1 MPTRLSRL
9 CLAAVLLA
17 VMLGLPPGAAA
28 QGTTTFFISGVDAS
42 HFPDITFQLRAVDLN
57 NQVVSN
63 LNSTNIGVYENGQLV
78 PNSQVT
84 PHTDGPLNV
93 IFAIDLGRFSRFH
106 IIGFNNARLAISSL
120 VTGGYFVDG
129 RDSVEVLARQNIT
142 SDQTVVLWPSTQTG
156 TDLTNF
162 AANFSFPRS
171 NGNTKGLLVVDDAVT
186 AMKELV
192 PAPGS
197 EAAAIVFLTRYIEDP
212 NQATAT
218 TAAAT
223 LAQTARANFVNVYAL
238 QFDTSGS
245 FTGPLQALTSGANG
259 TTTPV
264 SANNIVAAAN
274 TIYQTLNSQR
284 TTYTVTYRSPTGA
297 TGPRTITINAPEVP
311 DRGVTGSYTVDIAPP
326 VVSILQPVAQS
337 NIQRAGK
344 RDSNGNTVFDVNAVT
359 VTASVAWPDG
369 VTPRTITNAQL
380 FANGALQDEIS
391 PPQDA
396 TAIDLHWDI
405 TDITQPGSNPVQ
417 LEVKLTDEL
426 GVEASGTSAVSIIVS
441 AAPTPSPTA
450 TTKPEV
456 VPQSVKAAAPYA
468 AIAVV
473 CLGALLF
480 FGVVGLLLMRRRP
493 APAAAGRP
501 RQAARGAA
509 DHTMI
514 VGGPGGPQN
523 ALALLTVL
531 EGPRGMVGE
540 TISLTK
546 PVTVI
551 GRNPDLADVVFYPEE
566 GSSLSRVHCTI
577 QLDGR
582 FFVITDSNS
591 TNGTRVNGQLLK
603 PSDPVQLRDGDEVV
617 LGDLGKLGVKLR
629 FNTAGGGGGESDIRD
644 RTYIVDDFEQQ
655 DFDKFKES

>member
-1 MPTRLSRL
+1 MPTRLLRL
-9 CLAAVLLA
+9 CLATVLVA
-17 VMLGLPPGAAA
+17 IMLGMPAGATA
-28 QGTTTFFISGVDAS
+28 QGTITFFISGVDAS
-42 HFPDITFQLRAVDLN
+42 HFPDITFQMRAVDLN

-63 LNSTNIGVYENGQLV
+63 LSNTNISVYENGQLV
-78 PNSQVT
+78 PGAQVT

-93 IFAIDLGRFSRFH
+93 IFAVDLGRFSRFH

-120 VTGGYFVDG
+120 VSGGYFVDG

-192 PAPGS
+192 PVPGS

-223 LAQTARANFVNVYAL
+223 LAQTARANFVNVFAL

-284 TTYTVTYRSPTGA
+284 TTYTVTYRSPVGTTGA
-297 TGPRTITINAPEVP
+297 RTITINAPEAP
-311 DRGVTGSYTVDIAPP
+311 DKGVAGSYEVNIAPP
-326 VVSILQPVAQS
+326 TVSILQPVAQA

-359 VTASVAWPDG
+359 VTAGITWPDG
-369 VTPRTITNAQL
+369 VAPRAITKAQL
-380 FANGALQDEIS
+380 FANGALQDEVT

-396 TAIDLHWDI
+396 TEVDLHWDI

-426 GVEASGTSAVSIIVS
+426 GIEVSGTSAVSILVS
-441 AAPTPSPTA
+441 AAPPPAATA
-450 TTKPEV
+450 TAKTEV
-456 VPQSVKAAAPYA
+456 IPPAVKTAVPYA
-468 AIAVV
+468 AIALV
-473 CLGALLF
+473 CLGALA
-480 FGVVGLLLMRRRP
+480 VVAVAGFVLMRRP
-493 APAAAGRP
+493 PQPAAGRA
-501 RQAARGAA
+501 RGAARGAAA

-514 VGGPGGPQN
+514 VGGPGGAKA
-523 ALALLTVL
+523 ALAQLTVL

-540 TISLTK
+540 KISLTK
-546 PVTVI
+546 PITVI

-629 FNTAGGGGGESDIRD
+629 FNTAGGGGETDIRD

-655 DFDKFKES
+655 DFDKFRES